1 MEVVTYMTIDRP
13 IYDYSY
19 RPIQKYLNWS
29 LMLTLILG
37 LFIFQISLI
46 LLNLSWC
53 TKHQL
58 SLHDSN
64 ILITEFLN
72 NVTNSCFKQKCKII
86 CTWEKNEIV
95 MYIDPLHKCY
105 FCTELQMKRNFIGMI
120 CMQHI
125 ITFSQGIPSFCAK
138 MAIPS
143 SRKDHLWK
151 GPAFMIHSIKNL
163 VGYFFLLP

>member
-58 SLHDSN
+58 SLHDNN
-64 ILITEFLN
+64 ILITECFN
-72 NVTNSCFKQKCKII
+72 NVTNSCFKQKCKNYLYLR
-86 CTWEKNEIV
+86 EKWNCNVYRPTTQMLFLYRVTNEKKLYRNDLHAAHHHIFTG
-95 MYIDPLHKCY
+95 DPLILC
-105 FCTELQMKRNFIGMI
+105 
-120 CMQHI
+120 
-125 ITFSQGIPSFCAK
+125 
-138 MAIPS
+138 
-143 SRKDHLWK
+143 KD
-151 GPAFMIHSIKNL
+151 GDTQ
-163 VGYFFLLP
+163 